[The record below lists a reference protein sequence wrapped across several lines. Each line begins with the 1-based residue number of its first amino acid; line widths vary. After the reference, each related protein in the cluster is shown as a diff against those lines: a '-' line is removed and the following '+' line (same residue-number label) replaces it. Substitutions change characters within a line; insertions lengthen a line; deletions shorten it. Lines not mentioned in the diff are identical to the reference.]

1 MESTRNHMFGR
12 LARMLIGASVV
23 MALLVA
29 AGGTFGYA
37 KYRSAA
43 NTSTDSCFPWHQGCS
58 GIPPPPAI
66 QAAVGP
72 CVKDVCNYMLLGS
85 DSRTG
90 LSQQQLEQFGTNAQS
105 GAGKNADTIM
115 LVHIDPNLKKAIVLS
130 FPRDLWV
137 NIPGVGYGKINSSFQ
152 GGPRLVAATLHA
164 LTGLTINHYLYVNLA
179 GFEGVVDTLG
189 GVQMCVPAEDVNT
202 PGWVEQTSSAPGGVT
217 PVYYSEVGHIVDP
230 NTGLDVKPG
239 CQTLNGQQALA
250 FVRTRHLKCDS
261 ASPDFYRITRQQ
273 QFLRAVLNRI
283 LQPQEL
289 AQAPNLVGPILDNLI
304 RDKQLDP
311 ADLAY
316 LVGQLRGIST
326 GAAEFRAVPGTRYL
340 VNGQDA
346 IKMDPSAELI
356 FKAIRDG
363 KPIGNLGTQLLNTPP
378 SPANIQVT
386 VVDHSSGGG
395 AAHVEETLTTSG
407 FDISAGIVPF
417 ATFGSRVSGNMIAY
431 APGNSVQAAV
441 VKQYFPNLDVK
452 EVKGLKGGIAIF
464 VTSSYKPAPLSTGPP
479 PACVNPTG

>member
-1 MESTRNHMFGR
+1 MGVSHRLFGR
-12 LARMLIGASVV
+12 FARMLIGASVV
-23 MALLVA
+23 VALLVA
-29 AGGTFGYA
+29 VGGTFGYA
-37 KYRSAA
+37 KYVFAE
-43 NTSTDSCFPWHQGCS
+43 TGPGVDQCFPWVAGCPGS
-58 GIPPPPAI
+58 PPPSSSL
-66 QAAVGP
+66 AVGP
-72 CVKDVCNYMLLGS
+72 CVKDVCNYLLLGS

-90 LSQQQLEQFGTNAQS
+90 LSVEQLQQFGTNAQT

-115 LVHIDPNLKKAIVLS
+115 LVHVDPNLKKAIVLS

-137 NIPGVGYGKINSSFQ
+137 DIPGHGFGKINSSFQ
-152 GGPRLVAATLHA
+152 GGPSLVAATLQS

-179 GFEGVVDTLG
+179 GFEGIVSTLG
-189 GVQMCVPAEDVNT
+189 GVEMCVPAEDVNT
-202 PGWVEQTSSAPGGVT
+202 PGWVDQNLASGGT
-217 PVYYSEVGHIVDP
+217 KPVYYSEPGHVVDP
-230 NTGLDVKPG
+230 NTGLNVKPG
-239 CQTLNGQQALA
+239 CQTLDGLQALA
-250 FVRTRHLKCDS
+250 FVRTRHLKCDL

-273 QFLRAVLNRI
+273 QFMRAVLNRI

-289 AQAPNLVGPILDNLI
+289 LQAPSLVGPILSNLV
-304 RDKQLDP
+304 RDKRLNP

-363 KPIGNLGTQLLNTPP
+363 KPIGDLGTHLLNTPP

-386 VVDHSSGGG
+386 VVDHSSVGG
-395 AAHVEETLTTSG
+395 AALVEKTLTTSG

-417 ATFGSRVSGNMIAY
+417 ATFGSRVSGNFIAY
-431 APGNSVQAAV
+431 APGNSVQAEV
-441 VKQYFPNLDVK
+441 VKQYFPNLEVK

-464 VTSSYKPAPLSTGPP
+464 ITSSYKPAPLSTGPP

>member
-1 MESTRNHMFGR
+1 MRAPPHRLFGR
-12 LARMLIGASVV
+12 LARIIIGASAV
-23 MALLVA
+23 MALLIA
-29 AGGTFGYA
+29 LGGAYGYA
-37 KYRSAA
+37 KYVRIPPG
-43 NTSTDSCFPWHQGCS
+43 DPCFIWKTGCS

-152 GGPRLVAATLHA
+152 GGPRLVAATLHE

-202 PGWVEQTSSAPGGVT
+202 PGWVDQTSSAPGGVT
-217 PVYYSEVGHIVDP
+217 AVYYSEVGHIVDP

-326 GAAEFRAVPGTRYL
+326 GAAEFRAVPAYPDKSNLGIL
-340 VNGQDA
+340 H
-346 IKMDPSAELI
+346 MDPSAELI

-363 KPIGNLGTQLLNTPP
+363 KPIGDLGTHLLNTPP

-395 AAHVEETLTTSG
+395 AALVEKTLTTSG

-417 ATFGSRVSGNMIAY
+417 ATFGSRISGNVIAY
-431 APGNSVQAAV
+431 APGNSVEAEV
-441 VKQYFPNLDVK
+441 VKQYFPNLDTK

-464 VTSSYKPAPLSTGPP
+464 ITAGYKPSPLSSGPP

>member
-1 MESTRNHMFGR
+1 MFGR

-23 MALLVA
+23 MALLVVI
-29 AGGTFGYA
+29 GGTYGYA
-37 KYRSAA
+37 KLVLAESGGQD
-43 NTSTDSCFPWHQGCS
+43 NGCVLWHPGCH
-58 GIPPPPAI
+58 GPPPPSAV

-90 LSQQQLEQFGTNAQS
+90 LSQQQLAQFGTNAQS

-115 LVHIDPNLKKAIVLS
+115 IVHVDPNLKKAIVLS

-137 NIPGVGYGKINSSFQ
+137 NIPGHGYGKINSSFQ
-152 GGPRLVAATLHA
+152 GGPSLVAATLHA

-179 GFEGVVDTLG
+179 GFERVVDTLG

-202 PGWVEQTSSAPGGVT
+202 PGWVDQSTATDGVVT
-217 PVYYSEVGHIVDP
+217 TVYYSEVGHIVDP

-289 AQAPNLVGPILDNLI
+289 AQAPNLVGPILDNLL
-304 RDKQLDP
+304 RDKQLSL
-311 ADLAY
+311 ADLVY

-326 GAAEFRAVPGTRYL
+326 GAAEFRAVPAFPDTF
-340 VNGQDA
+340 NGLS
-346 IKMDPSAELI
+346 ILHMDPSAELI
-356 FKAIRDG
+356 FKAIREG
-363 KPIGNLGTQLLNTPP
+363 KPIGTLGTKLLNTPP
-378 SPANIQVT
+378 SPANIKVT
-386 VVDHSSGGG
+386 VVDDSSAGK
-395 AAHVEETLTTSG
+395 AAIAETTLTTSG
-407 FDISAGIVPF
+407 FDISAGIVPSS
-417 ATFGSRVSGNMIAY
+417 AFGSRVSGNVIGY
-431 APGNSVQAAV
+431 APGDSVQAEV
-441 VKQYFPNLDVK
+441 VKQYFPNLEVK

-464 VTSSYKPAPLSTGPP
+464 LTSSYKPAPLSTGPP